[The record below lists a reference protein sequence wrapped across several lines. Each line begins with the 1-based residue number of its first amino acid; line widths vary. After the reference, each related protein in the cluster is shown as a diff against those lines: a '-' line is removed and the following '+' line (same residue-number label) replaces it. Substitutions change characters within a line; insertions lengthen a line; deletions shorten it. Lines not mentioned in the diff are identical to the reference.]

1 MRWVRDKFKLNEYKL
16 MKGNSF
22 FYAIVGM
29 TVAATL
35 SYLNKATGKHV
46 DSNEK
51 GEFLLKMHK
60 LYKIVGYV
68 SLVIGLIV
76 TIGPILTDK
85 PDAAIFIMMFLMFLI
100 FIGLGLLCVLFYR
113 NHYLRFDNSTIEV
126 RSAFA
131 KTKIINWEEI
141 KSVSFN
147 PSSGLITLK
156 NQHGQKIKVHQHL
169 IGLGRFI
176 SYLET
181 KTDWTAKKLKLPVK
195 PN

>member
-1 MRWVRDKFKLNEYKL
+1 MMGEAKRRFVEGDKEINLSYINKL

-51 GEFLLKMHK
+51 GEFLLKMNK

-68 SLVIGLIV
+68 SLVMGLIV

-85 PDAAIFIMMFLMFLI
+85 PDAAMFVMMFLMFLI
-100 FIGLGLLCVLFYR
+100 F
-113 NHYLRFDNSTIEV
+113 
-126 RSAFA
+126 
-131 KTKIINWEEI
+131 
-141 KSVSFN
+141 
-147 PSSGLITLK
+147 
-156 NQHGQKIKVHQHL
+156 
-169 IGLGRFI
+169 
-176 SYLET
+176 
-181 KTDWTAKKLKLPVK
+181 
-195 PN
+195 

>member
-1 MRWVRDKFKLNEYKL
+1 
-16 MKGNSF
+16 
-22 FYAIVGM
+22 
-29 TVAATL
+29 
-35 SYLNKATGKHV
+35 
-46 DSNEK
+46 
-51 GEFLLKMHK
+51 
-60 LYKIVGYV
+60 V

-85 PDAAIFIMMFLMFLI
+85 PDAAMFVMMFLMFLI

-156 NQHGQKIKVHQHL
+156 NQNGQKIKVHQHL

-181 KTDWTAKKLKLPVK
+181 KTGWTAKKLKLPVK